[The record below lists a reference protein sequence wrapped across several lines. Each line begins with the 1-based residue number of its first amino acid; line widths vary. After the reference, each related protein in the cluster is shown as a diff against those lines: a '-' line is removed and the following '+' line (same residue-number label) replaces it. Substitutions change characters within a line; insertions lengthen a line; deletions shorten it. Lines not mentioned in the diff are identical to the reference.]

1 MTNQAFDFKGI
12 TNDDL
17 QAAAGGGRQDCSKN
31 HRTRQSD
38 QLFAGDIPLENLDQ
52 NVDDFKI
59 MVA

>member
-1 MTNQAFDFKGI
+1 MTTQFSEFETINNQE
-12 TNDDL
+12 L

-38 QLFAGDIPLENLDQ
+38 QPFFGDIPLQNLDQ
-52 NVDDFKI
+52 YSDWKI

>member
-1 MTNQAFDFKGI
+1 MTTQFSEFETINNQE
-12 TNDDL
+12 L

-38 QLFAGDIPLENLDQ
+38 QPFFGDIPLQNLDQ
-52 NVDDFKI
+52 YFDWKI